1 MRNQGHAKCW
11 NDGLFPRTITKKLFM
26 IKVAIVEDN
35 KTLREGF
42 ETLLNRTPG
51 FECICTADTVAEA
64 LRRIPKAQPDVVL
77 MDIQLPD
84 GSGVECTAKI
94 KEMMPAVHI
103 VIVTVYEDSE
113 RIFSALR
120 AGACGYLLKR
130 AQPERVIAAVQEA
143 HEGGVPMTPEIAR
156 KVIGQFRGQLTTQ
169 QQMESL
175 SDREREVL
183 EHVMHGLGNKAIAD
197 RMGVTVAAVK
207 WHLQHIYEK
216 LHVHSRTEA
225 ALKFQQKSRRE
236 N

>member
-1 MRNQGHAKCW
+1 
-11 NDGLFPRTITKKLFM
+11 M

-35 KTLREGF
+35 KTTREGF
-42 ETLLNRTPG
+42 EAIINLAPG
-51 FECICTADTVAEA
+51 HHCVCVCETAEEA
-64 LRRIPKAQPDVVL
+64 LKLIPKHQPDVVL

-84 GSGVECTAKI
+84 STGVECTAKI
-94 KEMMPAVHI
+94 KEQMPAVHI

-113 RIFSALR
+113 RIFQALR

-130 AQPERVIAAVQEA
+130 AQPENVIAAVKEA

-156 KVIGQFRGQLTTQ
+156 KVIGQFRQQATTVAQ
-169 QQMESL
+169 VEDL

-183 EHVMHGLGNKAIAD
+183 ELVMHGFANKAIAD
-197 RMGVTVAAVK
+197 RLGVTVAAVK

-225 ALKFQQKSRRE
+225 ALKFKEGQGPETNRSAS
-236 N
+236 

>member
-1 MRNQGHAKCW
+1 
-11 NDGLFPRTITKKLFM
+11 M
-26 IKVAIVEDN
+26 IKVGIVEDN

-51 FECICTADTVAEA
+51 FQCICTCGTVAEA
-64 LRRIPKAQPDVVL
+64 LKKIPKAQPDVVL

-84 GSGVECTAKI
+84 STGVECTAKI
-94 KEMMPAVHI
+94 KEMMPTVHI

-130 AQPERVIAAVQEA
+130 AQPEKVIAAIQEA
-143 HEGGVPMTPEIAR
+143 CEGGVPMTPEIAR
-156 KVIGQFRGQLTTQ
+156 KVIAQFRGEATAQEQ
-169 QQMESL
+169 VESL
-175 SDREREVL
+175 SEREREVL

-225 ALKFQQKSRRE
+225 ALKFQQRQGSE

>member
-1 MRNQGHAKCW
+1 
-11 NDGLFPRTITKKLFM
+11 M
-26 IKVAIVEDN
+26 IKVGIVEDN

-51 FECICTADTVAEA
+51 FKCVCTCETVAEA
-64 LRRIPKAQPDVVL
+64 LRKIPRAEPDVVL

-84 GSGVECTAKI
+84 ATGVECTQKI
-94 KEMMPAVHI
+94 KEQMPKLQI
-103 VIVTVYEDSE
+103 VVLTVYEDSE
-113 RIFSALR
+113 IIFRALR

-130 AQPERVIAAVQEA
+130 AQPEKVLAAVQEA

-156 KVIGQFRGQLTTQ
+156 KVIGQFRQQAAATAQVQDLT
-169 QQMESL
+169 
-175 SDREREVL
+175 DREREVL
-183 EHVMHGLGNKAIAD
+183 EFVMQGLSNKAIAD
-197 RMGVTVAAVK
+197 RLSVTVAAVK

-225 ALKFQQKSRRE
+225 ALKLKQGQTSQ

>member
-1 MRNQGHAKCW
+1 
-11 NDGLFPRTITKKLFM
+11 M

-35 KTLREGF
+35 KTVREGF

-51 FECICTADTVAEA
+51 FQCVCTCGTVADA
-64 LRRIPKAQPDVVL
+64 LKKIPKAQPDVIL

-84 GSGVECTAKI
+84 STGVECTARI
-94 KEMMPAVHI
+94 KELMPAVHI

-113 RIFSALR
+113 RIFQALR

-130 AQPERVIAAVQEA
+130 AQPERIIIAIQEA

-156 KVIGQFRGQLTTQ
+156 KVIGQFRGQVTAQ
-169 QQMESL
+169 QEVESL

-183 EHVMHGLGNKAIAD
+183 EHVMHGLANKAIAD

-225 ALKFQQKSRRE
+225 ALKFQKRQSSE

>member
-1 MRNQGHAKCW
+1 
-11 NDGLFPRTITKKLFM
+11 M

-35 KTLREGF
+35 KTVREGF

-51 FECICTADTVAEA
+51 FQCVCTCGTVAEA
-64 LRRIPKAQPDVVL
+64 LKKIPKAQPDVIL

-84 GSGVECTAKI
+84 STGVECTARI
-94 KEMMPAVHI
+94 KELMPAVHI

-113 RIFSALR
+113 RIFQALR

-130 AQPERVIAAVQEA
+130 AQPERIIMAIQEA

-156 KVIGQFRGQLTTQ
+156 KVIGQFRGQATAQ
-169 QQMESL
+169 QEVESL

-183 EHVMHGLGNKAIAD
+183 EHVMHGLANKAIAD
-197 RMGVTVAAVK
+197 RMGVTVAAIK

-225 ALKFQQKSRRE
+225 ALKFQKRQSSE

>member
-1 MRNQGHAKCW
+1 
-11 NDGLFPRTITKKLFM
+11 M
-26 IKVAIVEDN
+26 IKVGIVEDN
-35 KTLREGF
+35 KTVREGF

-51 FECICTADTVAEA
+51 FQCVCTCGTVAEA
-64 LRRIPKAQPDVVL
+64 LRKIPKAQPDVVL

-84 GSGVECTAKI
+84 STGVECTAKI
-94 KEMMPAVHI
+94 KEMMPSVHI

-130 AQPERVIAAVQEA
+130 AQPEKIITAIQEA

-156 KVIGQFRGQLTTQ
+156 KVIGQFRGEVAAVEEV
-169 QQMESL
+169 ESL

-197 RMGVTVAAVK
+197 RMSVTVAAVK

-225 ALKFQQKSRRE
+225 ALKFRQRQDSE

>member
-1 MRNQGHAKCW
+1 
-11 NDGLFPRTITKKLFM
+11 M

-35 KTLREGF
+35 KTVREGF
-42 ETLLNRTPG
+42 ATLLNRTAG
-51 FECICTADTVAEA
+51 FQCVCTCGSVAEA
-64 LRRIPKAQPDVVL
+64 LKKIPRAAPDVIL

-84 GSGVECTAKI
+84 STGVECTAKI
-94 KEMMPAVHI
+94 KEQMPKVHI

-113 RIFSALR
+113 RIFQALR

-130 AQPERVIAAVQEA
+130 AQPEKVIAAIREA
-143 HEGGVPMTPEIAR
+143 MEGGVPMTPEIAR
-156 KVIGQFRGQLTTQ
+156 KVIGQFRGQAAVAQ
-169 QQMESL
+169 EMENL

-183 EHVMHGLGNKAIAD
+183 ELVMHGLGNKAIAE
-197 RMGVTVAAVK
+197 RLGVTVAAVK

-225 ALKFQQKSRRE
+225 ALKFKQGRGAK

>member
-1 MRNQGHAKCW
+1 
-11 NDGLFPRTITKKLFM
+11 M

-51 FECICTADTVAEA
+51 FQCVCTCATVAEA
-64 LRRIPKAQPDVVL
+64 LRKIPKAAPDVVM

-84 GSGVECTAKI
+84 ATGVECTAKL
-94 KEMMPAVHI
+94 KELMPALHI
-103 VIVTVYEDSE
+103 VVVTVYEDSE
-113 RIFSALR
+113 RIFQALR

-130 AQPERVIAAVQEA
+130 AQPEKVIAAIQEA

-156 KVIGQFRGQLTTQ
+156 KVIGQFRQEATVAMEVEQLT
-169 QQMESL
+169 
-175 SDREREVL
+175 DREKEVL
-183 EHVMHGLGNKAIAD
+183 ELVMHGLGNKAIAE
-197 RMGVTVAAVK
+197 RLGVTVAAVK

-225 ALKFQQKSRRE
+225 ALKFRKGQASE

>member
-1 MRNQGHAKCW
+1 
-11 NDGLFPRTITKKLFM
+11 M
-26 IKVAIVEDN
+26 IKVGIVEDN

-51 FECICTADTVAEA
+51 FKCVCTCGSVGEA
-64 LRRIPKAQPDVVL
+64 LKQIPKAAPDVVL

-84 GSGVECTAKI
+84 STGVECTAKI
-94 KEMMPAVHI
+94 KEMMPAIHI

-113 RIFSALR
+113 RIFQALR

-130 AQPERVIAAVQEA
+130 AQPEKVIAAVKEA

-156 KVIGQFRGQLTTQ
+156 KVIGQFRGQAAAQ
-169 QQMESL
+169 QQMEDL
-175 SDREREVL
+175 TDREREVL
-183 EHVMHGLGNKAIAD
+183 ELVMHGLANKAIAE
-197 RMGVTVAAVK
+197 RLGVTVAAVK
-207 WHLQHIYEK
+207 FHLQHIYEK

-225 ALKFQQKSRRE
+225 ALKFKQGQDSK

>member
-1 MRNQGHAKCW
+1 
-11 NDGLFPRTITKKLFM
+11 M

-35 KTLREGF
+35 KTVREGF

-51 FECICTADTVAEA
+51 FECVCTCDAVADA
-64 LRRIPKAQPDVVL
+64 LKRIPKAAPDVIL

-84 GSGVECTAKI
+84 STGVECTAKI

-130 AQPERVIAAVQEA
+130 AQPERVIAAIQEA

-156 KVIGQFRGQLTTQ
+156 KVIGQFRGQAAEQ

-225 ALKFQQKSRRE
+225 ALKFQQKTKP
-236 N
+236 

>member
-1 MRNQGHAKCW
+1 
-11 NDGLFPRTITKKLFM
+11 M
-26 IKVAIVEDN
+26 IKVGIVEDN

-51 FECICTADTVAEA
+51 FQCVCACGSVGDA
-64 LRRIPKAQPDVVL
+64 LKRIPKAKPDVIL

-84 GSGVECTAKI
+84 ASGVECTAKI
-94 KEMMPAVHI
+94 KEQMPAVHI

-113 RIFSALR
+113 RIFQALR

-130 AQPERVIAAVQEA
+130 AQPEKVIAAIQEA

-156 KVIGQFRGQLTTQ
+156 KVIGQFRGQAKTTPSV
-169 QQMESL
+169 ERF

-183 EHVMHGLGNKAIAD
+183 ELVMHGLANKAIAD
-197 RMGVTVAAVK
+197 KLNITIAGVK

-225 ALKFQQKSRRE
+225 AFKFIEGQQRSE

>member
-1 MRNQGHAKCW
+1 
-11 NDGLFPRTITKKLFM
+11 M
-26 IKVAIVEDN
+26 IKVGIVEDN
-35 KTLREGF
+35 KTVREGF
-42 ETLLNRTPG
+42 ATLLNRTPG
-51 FECICTADTVAEA
+51 LQCVCACDTVADA
-64 LRRIPKAQPDVVL
+64 LIKIPHAQPDVVL

-84 GSGVECTAKI
+84 ATGVECTAKI
-94 KEMMPAVHI
+94 KQMLPGLHI

-113 RIFSALR
+113 PIFQALR

-130 AQPERVIAAVQEA
+130 AEPEKIIAAVREA

-156 KVIGQFRGQLTTQ
+156 KVIGQFRQQAALTTQ
-169 QQMESL
+169 VEDL

-183 EHVMHGLGNKAIAD
+183 ELLMHGHGNKAIAD
-197 RMGVTVAAVK
+197 RLGVTIAAVK

-225 ALKFQQKSRRE
+225 ALKFKAGHAPE